1 MSDPDQE
8 EIRRKRLARLGGVS
22 ATNSSPGASQQDT
35 SSQQTSKIDESGK
48 ELTLNTTRDD
58 TETGTGEYIN
68 QPSSNLNM
76 ISPTLSEDINMQAIE
91 ECKETATNAN
101 CGIPESAA
109 SSSPLQGPSVVST
122 VQRSD
127 SSTAMDVTFTPS
139 SSPPKP
145 LTAGKSN
152 PQLESG
158 QVNNSSTSQK
168 SQSPVLTDFDSGI
181 ETMDIDNEQGV
192 QAGKVINATPED
204 SQATIPS
211 LEIDIPQAQPSTT
224 NKLKD
229 IHPEANNHSSDP
241 SPMERDEQSQD
252 VMTSK
257 NSAEESTQDN
267 SDCHS
272 KNSPEKRKRTSS
284 SATYEI
290 TEDHVLGS
298 LQNIFGCRIVSNPDE
313 ASQKPDEKSELLLL
327 PECFKLIA
335 EKKQEV
341 LLKLNVNS
349 LPKEE
354 NLDYSEIVS
363 DILTEVLTGMTKKI
377 FPSKVTK
384 LGQTQL
390 YNIKEVMFRYLAQC
404 YQDVGVEERNNKRKM
419 TLSQLA
425 EAFSASRKGI
435 VMYSCLVCSGTFETE
450 IQDTSTT
457 SSTPLFEPLLKQTL
471 PSGFLVDM
479 INYATL
485 EFGGGGREIFEPL
498 LRSLVSEARSS
509 NIVENGNYRKA
520 VAVLSELSDI
530 SIEKNRPVC
539 QLMTEMTEWL
549 PEEISTGSGKIT

>member
-1 MSDPDQE
+1 M
-8 EIRRKRLARLGGVS
+8 
-22 ATNSSPGASQQDT
+22 
-35 SSQQTSKIDESGK
+35 
-48 ELTLNTTRDD
+48 
-58 TETGTGEYIN
+58 
-68 QPSSNLNM
+68 
-76 ISPTLSEDINMQAIE
+76 
-91 ECKETATNAN
+91 TA
-101 CGIPESAA
+101 
-109 SSSPLQGPSVVST
+109 V
-122 VQRSD
+122 
-127 SSTAMDVTFTPS
+127 
-139 SSPPKP
+139 
-145 LTAGKSN
+145 KSN
-152 PQLESG
+152 TQLESG

-168 SQSPVLTDFDSGI
+168 SQSPILTDFDSGI

-192 QAGKVINATPED
+192 QAGNAINPTPED

-211 LEIDIPQAQPSTT
+211 PEIDIPQAQTSTP

-229 IHPEANNHSSDP
+229 IHPESNNVSSDP

-252 VMTSK
+252 LMTSK
-257 NSAEESTQDN
+257 NSAEGSAQDL

-284 SATYEI
+284 SATYDV

-298 LQNIFGCRIVSNPDE
+298 LQNIFGCRIVSNPE
-313 ASQKPDEKSELLLL
+313 ETSQNPEEKSELLLL
-327 PECFKLIA
+327 PECSKLIE
-335 EKKQEV
+335 EKKQDF

-349 LPKEE
+349 LPKED

-384 LGQTQL
+384 LGQPQSN
-390 YNIKEVMFRYLAQC
+390 NIKDVMFKYLAQC
-404 YQDVGVEERNNKRKM
+404 YQDVGIEERNNKKKS

-425 EAFSASRKGI
+425 EAFSAARKGI

-450 IQDTSTT
+450 IQATATT
-457 SSTPLFEPLLKQTL
+457 SSTTPLFEPLLKQTL

-479 INYATL
+479 INYATM
-485 EFGGGGREIFEPL
+485 EFGGGGKEIFEPL

-509 NIVENGNYRKA
+509 KIVEFGNYRKA
-520 VAVLSELSDI
+520 VTALSELSDI

-549 PEEISTGSGKIT
+549 PEEISTGSGKITETHKRDNEGRAFLTKIFPIIFFTIC